1 MSWDY
6 RIEADALRQLRDLG
20 PSAAKEILRYLDSRV
35 KGAADPRAAGK
46 PLRSGLKGL
55 WRYRVRD
62 WRILCHLE
70 GGVCIVIVV
79 KVDHRST
86 VYEG

>member
-6 RIEADALRQLRDLG
+6 KIEEDAKRQLRKLG
-20 PSAAKEILRYLDSRV
+20 PSAAAEILDYLDKRV

-46 PLRSGLKGL
+46 PLRSGLAGL

-62 WRILCHLE
+62 WRILCRLE
-70 GGVCIVIVV
+70 DGVCIVIVV

-86 VYEG
+86 VYD

>member
-6 RIEADALRQLRDLG
+6 RIEEGALRQLRKLG
-20 PSAAKEILRYLDSRV
+20 PSAAKEILHDLDTRI
-35 KGAADPRAAGK
+35 KGAANPRGAGK
-46 PLRSGLKGL
+46 ALRSTLKGL

-62 WRILCHLE
+62 WRILCRLE
-70 GGVCIVIVV
+70 DGVCIVIVV